1 MPYLGIKRHHS
12 AWKSCSSCYGDTSC
26 VKTLSS
32 SCPLSCLVR
41 DKQPLFVFY
50 SGRIYVIDKKPNSRE
65 PSTRE
70 VVDNAEV
77 LEKMGLP
84 LPASTPA
91 HCLASEDILVSCRGD
106 EDGNARVSDF
116 LLLDSEF
123 NIKGRLLNVE
133 IAKSLPQKPSSSS
146 LPMSLQQLELQRDK

>member
-32 SCPLSCLVR
+32 SCPLSCKILNNITPLFSFLKCSYVLCSHVTHVGKGLVR

-123 NIKGRLLNVE
+123 NIKGR
-133 IAKSLPQKPSSSS
+133 
-146 LPMSLQQLELQRDK
+146 